1 MRLYGKDELKS
12 RLDGIAAK
20 SRLPHAMLFSGLS
33 GSGRKTFAKYAAEL
47 ILCQAPQ
54 RACGECAVC
63 RHIEND
69 THPDVVFVKNYCWEK
84 SKARDKRAKLNYTMD
99 GLRDILAETVVRPND
114 GDFKVYV
121 FEDCDTMRP
130 ELYQALLKLIEEP
143 AEYLRFIFTCENT
156 GVVPETIM
164 SRVTEFEVPTPS
176 VAECEQALLDGGV
189 DRKKARELAEMF
201 SGNIGDCRAVLDGGS
216 EAELIEA
223 ARKAAAAL
231 GNRDGFGLAAALLEK
246 SNRAEF
252 SRVFEH
258 LTRIL
263 RDALAL
269 KYGCEAEFFAKA
281 EANKIAEA
289 FSEEEILYMLDVRV
303 ELAKNE
309 VYNLNLQL
317 TVAYFVSSV
326 LRG

>member
-1 MRLYGKDELKS
+1 MKLYGKDELKS

-20 SRLPHAMLFSGLS
+20 NRLPHAMLFSGQS
-33 GSGRKTFAKYAAEL
+33 GSGRKALAKYAAEL
-47 ILCQAPQ
+47 ILCQSPQ
-54 RACGECAVC
+54 KACGECAVC

-69 THPDVVFVKNYCWEK
+69 THPDVVFVKRHCGEK
-84 SKARDKRAKLNYTMD
+84 SKDKKVNPNYTMD
-99 GLRDILAETVVRPND
+99 GVRDILGDTVVRPND

-130 ELYQALLKLIEEP
+130 ELYQTLLKLIEEP

-164 SRVTEFEVPTPS
+164 SRVTEFEVPVPS
-176 VAECEQALLDGGV
+176 VAECERALLDSGV
-189 DRKKARELAEMF
+189 DKNQARELSEMF
-201 SGNIGDCRAVLDGGS
+201 SGNIGDCRAVLEGGS
-216 EAELIEA
+216 EAELIET

-231 GNRDGFGLAAALLEK
+231 GKRDRFGLAAALLEK
-246 SNRAEF
+246 TNRAEF
-252 SRVFEH
+252 SRVLEH

-269 KYGCEAEFFAKA
+269 KYGCEAEFFGKA
-281 EANKIAEA
+281 ESKKIAET
-289 FSEEEILYMLDVRV
+289 FSEEEILHMMDVRV

-317 TVAYFVSSV
+317 TVAYFVSSIMK
-326 LRG
+326 G